1 MHADTRAAIVL
12 LDLLALTATPK
23 HLAKEIAASA
33 KMTEDGNTTVPTA
46 LPPAAASWL
55 CRHLCLCCP
64 AQHYF
69 SLRCRGHPARQPV
82 VACAAISTAATVGG
96 DCSAG
101 GFYARFVSIRVFLL
115 QFHECGGQVRTR
127 PRLRGV
133 TGADIWP
140 GDGSPPLLVTGG
152 GGDRSPSC
160 GRDRWPD
167 MPPSIS
173 VGIDFEIG
181 LSNKWRGTSCAEFSL
196 ESKEDTE
203 SQT

>member
-1 MHADTRAAIVL
+1 MDDDAPAPAPCGKNRHSGCRSLQTAPPRRMHADTRAAIVL

-33 KMTEDGNTTVPTA
+33 KMTEDGNPTVPTA

-64 AQHYF
+64 ALHYF
-69 SLRCRGHPARQPV
+69 SLRCRSHPARPPV
-82 VACAAISTAATVGG
+82 VACAASSTSATVGG

-152 GGDRSPSC
+152 GRRSIALL
-160 GRDRWPD
+160 WP
-167 MPPSIS
+167 
-173 VGIDFEIG
+173 
-181 LSNKWRGTSCAEFSL
+181 
-196 ESKEDTE
+196 
-203 SQT
+203 